1 MKSGP
6 ALRQLASHR
15 AIHDAAHSQA
25 KELTEITTKLFTEGR
40 SEDCLKTANVLIE
53 HWEEKIIA
61 HADAEDEGLYEDL
74 LEEGNIPKKNI
85 YMLMRDHD
93 LFRKIVAHIK
103 TSIKEQNEVTQ
114 DNIYELQSLI
124 VINNFHHQGEETH
137 LFPNEKRNNIK

>member
-15 AIHDAAHSQA
+15 AIHDAAHFQA

-40 SEDCLKTANVLIE
+40 LEDCIKTANILIE

-85 YMLMRDHD
+85 YLLMRDHD
-93 LFRKIVAHIK
+93 LFRKFLVIIK
-103 TSIKEQNEVTQ
+103 TYIQEHIEV
-114 DNIYELQSLI
+114 
-124 VINNFHHQGEETH
+124 
-137 LFPNEKRNNIK
+137 